1 MNESKRAAVISWITG
16 LFSASHVIGNV
27 LARFLPEDYIFE
39 ACCSATPVFSYI
51 ESLRLCLDQG
61 FVKVFT
67 NGKEKMKEDMKCKS

>member
-1 MNESKRAAVISWITG
+1 MNESKRAAVFSWITG

-39 ACCSATPVFSYI
+39 ACCSVTPVFSYI
-51 ESLRLCLDQG
+51 ESLRLYLDLG

-67 NGKEKMKEDMKCKS
+67 NGKEKMKEDM